1 MKILRKLYHL
11 ARADFLERIR
21 RSSFLIVLGL
31 AVWAGYLF
39 VPPEGAGYRV
49 LQVGVQ
55 RGIYNSAWVGLMFG
69 LIAALYLPLFGF
81 YLVKNAVKRDRRS
94 GVGQIIATTPISK
107 PVYVLGKWLSNL
119 AVLALILSV
128 ITVMAVVMQLVR
140 GEQTTVNLWALVTP
154 IWLMG
159 LPIIMIAAA
168 MAVLFECVSF
178 LRGGLGNL
186 AFLFLWLTTIGVVMS
201 SAVDE
206 ETDVAKATRDPY
218 GYTRQLVDI
227 QEQVL
232 SNEPDAEL
240 GTGLIVSGRGI
251 ERTFVWEGIDW
262 TAGIVLERMM
272 WAGIG
277 IVIAMAAAIPF
288 DRFDPS
294 RSRPKSEQPGFFQ
307 RQRERKGT
315 LQPGSSPRQPS
326 AAMESLPAGATR
338 LTALAGKPVRWRF
351 FGLMTAE
358 LKLMLNERNLIWYAG
373 ACSLIIVCLVSPM
386 SFVRQYLIPIVWIWP
401 LLVWSQMGN
410 RERHYNTDKL
420 VFSTPRPV
428 LRQLPA
434 LWLAGFALTIAAG
447 SGAWMRLALT
457 GEIMELLGWLVGA
470 IFAPTLALALGVW
483 VGNQRAFEIIYPLWW
498 YLGVVNQVP
507 IFDYA
512 GATTEGLETGMPVV
526 YLGITIGLLVLAV
539 IGRWRRV
546 SA

>member
-21 RSSFLIVLGL
+21 RYSFLIVLAL

-55 RGIYNSAWVGLMFG
+55 RGIYNSAWIGLMFG

-81 YLVKNAVKRDRRS
+81 YLVKNAVERDRHT

-107 PVYVLGKWLSNL
+107 PMYVLGKWLSNL
-119 AVLALILSV
+119 AVLVLILSI

-140 GEQTTVNLWALVTP
+140 GEQTTINLWALVIP

-159 LPIIMIAAA
+159 LPVITIAAA
-168 MAVLFECVSF
+168 MSVFFECVSF

-201 SAVDE
+201 NSVDE
-206 ETDVAKATRDPY
+206 ATDVAKVTRDPY
-218 GYTRQLVDI
+218 GYTQQLVDI
-227 QEQVL
+227 QAQVL
-232 SNEPDAEL
+232 SDEPDAEL
-240 GTGLIVSGRGI
+240 GTGLIVRGRDI

-262 TAGIVLERMM
+262 TAGIVLERML
-272 WAGIG
+272 WAGMG
-277 IVIAMAAAIPF
+277 LAIAMAAAVPF
-288 DRFDPS
+288 DRFDLS
-294 RSRPKSEQPGFFQ
+294 RSRPKSEQPRLLQQLGK
-307 RQRERKGT
+307 RAGA

-326 AAMESLPAGATR
+326 AAMESMPARPIR
-338 LTALAGKPVRWRF
+338 LTPLVAKPVRWRF
-351 FGLMTAE
+351 IALMAAE
-358 LKLMLNERNLIWYAG
+358 LKLMLKERSLIWFAG
-373 ACSLIIVCLVSPM
+373 ACGLIVACLVSPM

-401 LLVWSQMGN
+401 LLVWSQIGN
-410 RERHYNTDKL
+410 RERRYNTDKM
-420 VFSTPRPV
+420 VFSTSRPV

-447 SGAWMRLALT
+447 SGVLMRLALS
-457 GEIMELLGWLVGA
+457 GEITELLGWLVGA

-483 VGNQRAFEIIYPLWW
+483 VGNKRAFEIIYPLWW

-512 GATTEGLETGMPVV
+512 GVTSADLAIGMPVV
-526 YLGITIGLLVLAV
+526 YLGITTGLLVLAV
-539 IGRWRRV
+539 IGRWRQA
-546 SA
+546 SG

>member
-81 YLVKNAVKRDRRS
+81 YLVKNAVERDRQT
-94 GVGQIIATTPISK
+94 GVGQIIATTPIGK
-107 PVYVLGKWLSNL
+107 PVYVFGKWLSNL
-119 AVLALILSV
+119 AVLVLILSV

-140 GEQTTVNLWALVTP
+140 GETTTVNLWAMVTP

-159 LPIIMIAAA
+159 TPVIMIAAA
-168 MAVLFECVSF
+168 LSVLFECVPF

-206 ETDVAKATRDPY
+206 ATEMAKVTRDPY

-227 QEQVL
+227 QAQVL
-232 SNEPDAEL
+232 SDEPDAEL
-240 GTGLIVSGRGI
+240 GTGLIVSGRDI
-251 ERTFVWEGIDW
+251 EHTFVWEGIDW
-262 TAGIVLERMM
+262 TAEIVLERMM

-294 RSRPKSEQPGFFQ
+294 RSKPKPEQPGLHQGFRAQTGAFQ
-307 RQRERKGT
+307 
-315 LQPGSSPRQPS
+315 PVNSPRQPS
-326 AAMESLPAGATR
+326 AAMQGLPVRATR
-338 LTALAGKPVRWRF
+338 LTALAGKHVRWRF

-358 LKLMLNERNLIWYAG
+358 LKLMIKERSLIWFAG
-373 ACSLIIVCLVSPM
+373 ACGLIIACLVSPL

-401 LLVWSQMGN
+401 LLIWSQMGN
-410 RERHYNTDKL
+410 RERHYNTDKMVL
-420 VFSTPRPV
+420 STPRPV

-434 LWLAGFALTIAAG
+434 LWLAGFGLTLAAG
-447 SGAWMRLALT
+447 SGVWMRLALT
-457 GEIMELLGWLVGA
+457 GEITKLLGGLVGA
-470 IFAPTLALALGVW
+470 LFTPTLGLTLGVW
-483 VGNQRAFEIIYPLWW
+483 VGNKRAFEIVYPLWW

-512 GATTEGLETGMPVV
+512 GVTSAGREIGMPVV
-526 YLGITIGLLVLAV
+526 YLGIAAGLLGLAV
-539 IGRWRRV
+539 IGRWRQV